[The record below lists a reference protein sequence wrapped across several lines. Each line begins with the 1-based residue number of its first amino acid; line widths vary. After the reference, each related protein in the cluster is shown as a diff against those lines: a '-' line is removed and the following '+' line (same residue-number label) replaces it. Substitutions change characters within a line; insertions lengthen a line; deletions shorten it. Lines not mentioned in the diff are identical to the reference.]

1 MKNPVTV
8 AQALRHARHDFM
20 NELQLIQMKLD
31 LGREQEVK
39 SIIRSHAEAAVQF
52 SRLSALGMPDTEEW
66 LVTADWRFPEFHFQ
80 LECLAEKGAVAMDGS
95 IAEWLELI
103 FIHLK
108 LNIDAFAENSCRA
121 IIKEEQHV
129 FELELELNGHW
140 RDIQLPEVPGL
151 WARKEIAADNMRIIV
166 SAKMEG

>member
-8 AQALRHARHDFM
+8 AQALRHARHDFL
-20 NELQLIQMKLD
+20 NELQLIGMKLD

-66 LVTADWRFPEFHFQ
+66 LVTADWRFPEFQFH
-80 LECLAEKGAVAMDGS
+80 LECLAEKGAVAKDGA
-95 IAEWLELI
+95 IAEWLELF
-103 FIHLK
+103 FIQLE
-108 LNIDAFAENSCRA
+108 LNMGDWAENSCR
-121 IIKEEQHV
+121 ISLQEDQHV
-129 FELELELNGHW
+129 FELELEMDGH
-140 RDIQLPEVPGL
+140 RHDSELPEVPGL
-151 WARKEIAADNMRIIV
+151 LAQKELAADKTRIFV